1 MPTTPPRSV
10 ESNDIRPPCRTA
22 AVTGVPSANYGL
34 CSAIPGT
41 AATLWVPATLCADVP
56 GTAPTT
62 VLPTP
67 RTFST
72 AEPSIGMG
80 ATLERGL
87 GLDWSKTPAW
97 RTLGALPRHAWRTV
111 LSAATAT
118 TLTGAMRTP
127 ARSPQD
133 QGRRPRQLPRPAP
146 YPPVHHSVLSTVHIH
161 CAPPIPGED
170 DAF

>member
-1 MPTTPPRSV
+1 MPTTPPWSGETGGVRSP
-10 ESNDIRPPCRTA
+10 SRMA
-22 AVTGVPSANYGL
+22 AMTGVPSANSGL
-34 CSAIPGT
+34 CSTIPGT
-41 AATLWVPATLCADVP
+41 AATLWEPATLCADVP

-97 RTLGALPRHAWRTV
+97 RTLGALPRHA
-111 LSAATAT
+111 
-118 TLTGAMRTP
+118 
-127 ARSPQD
+127 
-133 QGRRPRQLPRPAP
+133 
-146 YPPVHHSVLSTVHIH
+146 
-161 CAPPIPGED
+161 
-170 DAF
+170 